1 MFERGMI
8 IVLFFSP
15 FLSFLINDELI
26 EKKFNLIEFHFD
38 AISREVLLQ
47 QNVRETCFLFPC
59 FGLFFDQLVYSNK
72 KLQIIIS

>member
-38 AISREVLLQ
+38 AISREVFITTKREGNVFLVSLLWI
-47 QNVRETCFLFPC
+47 LFRSIS
-59 FGLFFDQLVYSNK
+59 LF
-72 KLQIIIS
+72 